1 MLLKKGIMSFTL
13 LRLVSDMT
21 TVTKQDTVLEKLS
34 MNEEQ
39 KH

>member
-1 MLLKKGIMSFTL
+1 MLLKKDIMSFTL

-21 TVTKQDTVLEKLS
+21 TITKRDTVLEKLS